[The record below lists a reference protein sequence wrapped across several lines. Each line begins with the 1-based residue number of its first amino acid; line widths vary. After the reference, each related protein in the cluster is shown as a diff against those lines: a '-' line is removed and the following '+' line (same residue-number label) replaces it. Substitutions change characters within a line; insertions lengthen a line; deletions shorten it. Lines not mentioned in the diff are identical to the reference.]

1 MAGEGITFKT
11 FGSDGSGAPA
21 GDQTPA
27 PLGGSFAERAAKIK
41 ERMATQ
47 DTSGGAP
54 NRAVAYGNAMLENLS
69 NGRAPQGEIPAAD
82 YAKMSWGEYLPK
94 VGENLVPSSIEALKG
109 MGNAIIH
116 PVETASAIG
125 QIGTGLG
132 SKALDAA
139 GEAVGYGPVL
149 DPAKKAEREAMANA
163 LGQSYVSRYGGGEEG
178 EFWKHLAE
186 DPASYLTDVASVA
199 SLGAGSAS
207 KLGLLDKASKLGK
220 VAKFA
225 ENLDPV
231 QAAMNITGK
240 TLSTAGKAVP
250 FGLMAAQNA
259 FSGIPLKVLNTARQ
273 AALSG
278 DPKKIEAFM
287 SSIKGKKNFS
297 GEAIDALEGS
307 IDDMAEKASNAYM
320 TDQATAFGRTQPV
333 DMADPTKARDV
344 VERMITPQGV
354 LQSPVAYQAGDMSAA
369 RDAVNLID
377 NVLTH
382 PSPKANTI
390 QELDV
395 VKKSLDTLAK
405 QIQHPALRSRV
416 QAMSGELVDAMAA
429 TDPAYG
435 KMMSG
440 WSEWKR
446 QLNNV
451 RKEFGTKA
459 MSDVA
464 RTRKLSKAFASKSG
478 NEMFDLLEGT
488 PSGQNLRYS
497 LAGNAMKDLSSDR
510 IRNTVAGVGGLGGL
524 ALGFKLNPLAALAAI
539 PPVVLASPKLGGLS
553 QYALGRAERAVN
565 TGTRSA
571 ADKFAP
577 PVLTNVASQV
587 GSALEDDR
595 QGRKSGGRV
604 SSHEA
609 DADMLVKAA
618 ERAKKGWSAETE
630 PLLNQSDDAV
640 AHALEVA
647 NRSI

>member
-1 MAGEGITFKT
+1 MADTNWNVPSYMVEGANNAPPQT
-11 FGSDGSGAPA
+11 SDR
-21 GDQTPA
+21 
-27 PLGGSFAERAAKIK
+27 AERLKKALKAQ
-41 ERMATQ
+41 EH
-47 DTSGGAP
+47 TSSQVTSAAP

-69 NGRAPQGEIPAAD
+69 DGRAPQTDIPAAD
-82 YAKMSWGEYLPK
+82 YAKMSWGEYLPI
-94 VGENLVPSSIEALKG
+94 VGKNLVPSTVEAVKG

-116 PVETASAIG
+116 PMETASAIG

-132 SKALDAA
+132 SKALDTA
-139 GEAVGYGPVL
+139 GEAVGYGPIL

-163 LGQSYVSRYGGGEEG
+163 LGQSYSNRYGGGEEG

-186 DPASYLTDVASVA
+186 DPASYLSDVASVA

-207 KLGLLDKASKLGK
+207 KLGLLDKASKAGK

-240 TLSTAGKAVP
+240 TASTAGKAIPYV
-250 FGLMAAQNA
+250 LMGAQNV
-259 FSGIPLKVLNTARQ
+259 FSGVPLKILNTARQ

-278 DPKKIEAFM
+278 DPQKIEAFM
-287 SSIKGKKNFS
+287 SSIKRKKNFS

-307 IDDMAEKASNAYM
+307 IDDMANKASDAYM
-320 TDQATAFGRTQPV
+320 TDRATAFARTQPV

-344 VERMITPQGV
+344 VENMITPQGV
-354 LQSPVAYQAGDMSAA
+354 LQSPVAYATGDMSAA

-382 PSPKANTI
+382 PSAKANTI

-395 VKKSLDTLAK
+395 VKKSLDTLAG

-416 QAMSGELVDAMAA
+416 QAMSGELVGAMSA

-440 WSEWKR
+440 WAEWKR

-459 MSDVA
+459 MSDIA

-488 PSGQNLRYS
+488 PSGQNLRYA
-497 LAGNAMKDLSSDR
+497 LAGDAMKNFSSDR
-510 IRNTVAGVGGLGGL
+510 IHNTIAGLGGIGGL
-524 ALGFKLNPLAALAAI
+524 SLGFKLNPLAALAAI
-539 PPVVLASPKLGGLS
+539 PFVALASPKLAGLS

-565 TGTRSA
+565 TGARGA
-571 ADKFAP
+571 ADRFAP
-577 PVLTNVASQV
+577 PVMTNVASQV

-595 QGRKSGGRV
+595 QNRKSGGRV
-604 SSHEA
+604 SSHDA
-609 DADMLVKAA
+609 DADQLVKDA
-618 ERAKKGWSAETE
+618 ERAKKGWSEETE
-630 PLLNQSDDAV
+630 PLLKQTDEAV